1 MLGYI
6 IILSV
11 PAPKTG
17 LHLLSY
23 MLYTDQPPMNTAA
36 VMHNWI
42 WSGLRSGAVAG
53 SGSVL
58 AMAWLIWAIKNAIK
72 NPVV

>member
-1 MLGYI
+1 VLGYI
-6 IILSV
+6 CV

-36 VMHNWI
+36 VIHNWT
-42 WSGLRSGAVAG
+42 WSGWRIGAVAG
-53 SGSVL
+53 SGVGHGL
-58 AMAWLIWAIKNAIK
+58 AHLGYKQCH
-72 NPVV
+72 